1 MHNVFSKAERPEQLN
16 MPTHLA
22 DPAVGAIPVLR
33 DIVEIRIGPDG
44 ERVSVPLDLEQLTE
58 RITADLVP
66 HLRNE
71 LLQELQRQ
79 LDGCLD
85 QALNT
90 ALQQVRRQVQ
100 RTLLTQL
107 IEPDA

>member
-1 MHNVFSKAERPEQLN
+1 
-16 MPTHLA
+16 MPAHLA
-22 DPAVGAIPVLR
+22 DPTTGAIPVLR

-44 ERVSVPLDLEQLTE
+44 ERISVPLDLEQLAE

-66 HLRNE
+66 RLRNQLLTE
-71 LLQELQRQ
+71 LHRQ

-85 QALNT
+85 LALNT
-90 ALQQVRRQVQ
+90 VLQQVRREVQ

-107 IEPDA
+107 VEPDA